1 MISIPA
7 AGRFV
12 LRNARALGH
21 DGLSDIEIDAGRIA
35 AITPTISAPPTSA
48 PGTDIAG
55 RIVWPG
61 MVDMHTHLD
70 KGHIWP
76 RAENPDG
83 SFLGARTAVAADRE
97 KHWTAEDV
105 TRRFEFGLRCAYSH
119 GTVAMRTHIDSLA
132 PQHRISWPVFAEMR
146 ERWRGRIT
154 LQGVALI
161 PLPAL
166 DDAAYTTGLMS
177 ILRANGG
184 VLGGL
189 VMPME
194 RLEERLGAL
203 LRLAGENGL
212 DLDLHVD
219 ETLDPEA
226 RSLPLL
232 AELAL
237 AQGFA
242 GRITVGHCCSL
253 SVQPEAELARTLD
266 LLVRARIG
274 VVSLPMCNL
283 FLQDRAASRTPR
295 LRGVTVIQELAAH
308 GIPVAV
314 ASDNTRD
321 PFYAYGDHDLLEV
334 YREAVRIAHLDRP
347 FGVWANLVTR
357 VPAELMGVEA
367 GCIAVG
373 APADLSIF
381 HAREATELLSRP
393 HSDRIVLRAGKPID
407 TTPPDYAELDI
418 TSARS

>member
-7 AGRFV
+7 ADGFV

-21 DGLSDIEIDAGRIA
+21 DGLNDIEVAAGRVA
-35 AITPTISAPPTSA
+35 AITPACGA
-48 PGTDIAG
+48 PGVDLAG

-61 MVDMHTHLD
+61 MVDLHTHLD

-97 KHWTAEDV
+97 RHWTAGDV
-105 TRRFEFGLRCAYSH
+105 ARRFEFGLRCAHSH

-146 ERWRGRIT
+146 ERWGGRIA
-154 LQGVALI
+154 LQGVALV

-166 DDAAYTTGLMS
+166 DDAAYAAELVA

-194 RLEERLGAL
+194 RLEERLRAL

-219 ETLDPEA
+219 ETLEAEA

-242 GRITVGHCCSL
+242 GRIVVGHCCSL
-253 SVQPEAELARTLD
+253 SAQPEGELARTLD
-266 LLVRARIG
+266 LVTRAGIG
-274 VVSLPMCNL
+274 VVSLPMCNM
-283 FLQDRAASRTPR
+283 FLQDRAAGRTPR
-295 LRGVTVIQELAAH
+295 LRGVTVIQELAAR
-308 GIPVAV
+308 GIAVAA

-321 PFYAYGDHDLLEV
+321 PFHAYGDHDLLEV

-347 FGVWANLVTR
+347 FGAWANLVTR
-357 VPAELMGVEA
+357 TPAELMGVDA
-367 GCIAVG
+367 GRIAVG
-373 APADLSIF
+373 RPADLVIF
-381 HAREATELLSRP
+381 HAREPTELLSRP
-393 HSDRIVLRAGKPID
+393 HGDRIVLRAGKPID

-418 TSARS
+418 RPE

>member
-1 MISIPA
+1 
-7 AGRFV
+7 
-12 LRNARALGH
+12 
-21 DGLSDIEIDAGRIA
+21 
-35 AITPTISAPPTSA
+35 
-48 PGTDIAG
+48 
-55 RIVWPG
+55 

-97 KHWTAEDV
+97 KHWTTEDV

-242 GRITVGHCCSL
+242 GRIVVGHCCSL

-266 LLVRARIG
+266 LVVRARIG

-367 GCIAVG
+367 GRIAVG

-393 HSDRIVLRAGKPID
+393 HGDRIVLRAGKPID

>member
-1 MISIPA
+1 MIAIPA
-7 AGRFV
+7 ADRFV

-21 DGLSDIEIDAGRIA
+21 EGLSDIEVAAGRVA
-35 AITPTISAPPTSA
+35 SITPATGA
-48 PGTDIAG
+48 PGTDLAG

-76 RAENPDG
+76 RAENLDG

-97 KHWTAEDV
+97 KHWTTADV
-105 TRRFEFGLRCAYSH
+105 ARRFEFGLRCAYSH

-132 PQHRISWPVFAEMR
+132 PQHRISWPVFAGMR
-146 ERWRGRIT
+146 ERWRGRIA
-154 LQGVALI
+154 LQGVALV

-166 DDAAYTTGLMS
+166 DDADYTEELVGTV
-177 ILRANGG
+177 RANVG

-189 VMPME
+189 VMPMDGLAT
-194 RLEERLGAL
+194 RLAAL
-203 LRLAGENGL
+203 LRLAAENGL

-219 ETLDPEA
+219 ETLDVEA

-237 AQGFA
+237 AQRFP
-242 GRITVGHCCSL
+242 GRIVVGHCCSL
-253 SVQPEAELARTLD
+253 SVQPEAELARTLE
-266 LLVRARIG
+266 LVARAGIG
-274 VVSLPMCNL
+274 VVSLPMCNM
-283 FLQDRAASRTPR
+283 FLQDRVAGRTPR
-295 LRGVTVIQELAAH
+295 MRGVTVIQELAAY
-308 GIPVAV
+308 GIPVAA

-347 FGVWANLVTR
+347 FGAWANLVTR
-357 VPAELMGVEA
+357 T
-367 GCIAVG
+367 
-373 APADLSIF
+373 PADLMGIGAGRIDVGASADLVVF
-381 HAREATELLSRP
+381 HAREPTELLSRP

-407 TTPPDYAELDI
+407 TTPPDYSEL
-418 TSARS
+418 A